1 MIENNRSIKLK
12 LGDRIKQLGITQEAY
27 AEKVNLR
34 PATIS
39 QLVNNKYDRI
49 QLNHLLTIMDEMETE
64 DFNDILTIE
73 NDAD

>member
-1 MIENNRSIKLK
+1 MTENNRSIKLK